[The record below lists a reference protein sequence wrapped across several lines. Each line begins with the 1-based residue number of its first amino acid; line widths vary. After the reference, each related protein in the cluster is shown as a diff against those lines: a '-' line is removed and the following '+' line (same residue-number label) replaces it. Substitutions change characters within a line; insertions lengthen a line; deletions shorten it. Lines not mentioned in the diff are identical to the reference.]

1 MNLSMKW
8 LHEFVKI
15 DMEPRE
21 FSEAITI
28 SGSKVEGYEIEGA
41 GIDKVVTAKILSIEK
56 HQDSDHLVICQVDI
70 GTQEPIQIVTGAN
83 NLKVGDVVPAALDG
97 STLPGGV
104 KIKKGKL
111 RGVSSNGMLC
121 SLGELGLTKNDFPTA
136 IEDGIFVLDEECDR
150 TLGKPICEAI
160 GFNDTKV
167 EFEITSNRPDCFS
180 VIGLARKPPPPLIK
194 S

>member
-56 HQDSDHLVICQVDI
+56 H
-70 GTQEPIQIVTGAN
+70 
-83 NLKVGDVVPAALDG
+83 
-97 STLPGGV
+97 
-104 KIKKGKL
+104 
-111 RGVSSNGMLC
+111 
-121 SLGELGLTKNDFPTA
+121 
-136 IEDGIFVLDEECDR
+136 
-150 TLGKPICEAI
+150 
-160 GFNDTKV
+160 
-167 EFEITSNRPDCFS
+167 
-180 VIGLARKPPPPLIK
+180 
-194 S
+194 

>member
-121 SLGELGLTKNDFPTA
+121 SLGELGLTEDDFPTA
-136 IEDGIFVLDEECDR
+136 IEDGIFVLDEDATARWENQSV
-150 TLGKPICEAI
+150 KP
-160 GFNDTKV
+160 
-167 EFEITSNRPDCFS
+167 
-180 VIGLARKPPPPLIK
+180 LASTTPK
-194 S
+194 